1 MAETHETIALTHPM
15 KEFRFQSIR
24 PGDHNLS
31 TYSAFHDRRDSSSRP
46 VVRVLAVALLGGG
59 GKVLCQLWYRRAASV
74 MAAVPAEI
82 EVMPDGE
89 GQSYESWLISCKNP
103 AADGE
108 VPYAVSFVRV
118 CIKFKRTKM
127 SMHPV
132 IPLPSEPVRN
142 GRFAVCMSPLKSK
155 YDKVDELVQTLELN
169 RLFGADHFFV
179 YKHSTSRRVTELL
192 SNKHFSSDVTVLPFH
207 PPQKVDGKTK
217 SSDSA
222 EEVKY
227 YGTIVMLQDCVLR
240 TAAQYEFVVSTDTD
254 EVIVPRGEGFR
265 SWRDLTR
272 AFMSDGSIGGLLF
285 QNSFFRLEWASDP
298 GVSANTT
305 ISGLKLNTLL
315 KLNREAEVHVHGSRS
330 KMIIKPHFVLMLGVN
345 YVWQYLNERNTEFIK
360 YNVAGLHHYSI
371 GGSKEMHRDDYVRD
385 PLMLQYR
392 EQLVAK
398 VLRARTALGLP
409 VS

>member
-108 VPYAVSFVRV
+108 VPYAVSFVRSACGQPHAV
-118 CIKFKRTKM
+118 
-127 SMHPV
+127 HPV

-142 GRFAVCMSPLKSK
+142 GRFAVCMSPLA
-155 YDKVDELVQTLELN
+155 VQV
-169 RLFGADHFFV
+169 RQGGRAGADAGTEPPFW
-179 YKHSTSRRVTELL
+179 RRPFLCVQALNEQA
-192 SNKHFSSDVTVLPFH
+192 SDRAAFNKHFASDVTVLPFH
-207 PPQKVDGKTK
+207 PPLKVDGKTK